1 MNIKRWLIASI
12 VVYIVMG
19 LTEYIVHGIILMG
32 TYEATASVWRPMEEI
47 KGWIGFVTGAIFSL
61 IFVYIFIKGYEGK
74 GIMEGARYGL
84 WIGLMFTIPNAYG
97 FYSVLPIPYSLA
109 LMWWIFGTV
118 QIVIYGIVA
127 AAIYRPV
134 SA

>member
-1 MNIKRWLIASI
+1 MNIKHWLIASI

-74 GIMEGARYGL
+74 GIMEGAPV
-84 WIGLMFTIPNAYG
+84 WIMDRPHVYG